1 MHLTRGHTALRKSVD
16 RIKIGSENVRDIHER
31 TFLHRVFSMTIDG
44 ILKNCS
50 CFIDYR
56 LLMLYRILLN
66 LCIQQE
72 DILHYLAALTE
83 SKMVQK
89 CRNYSR
95 LTLFYRHFCMKIDRI
110 FKHCSCFIDYRLL
123 KLYGILLKF
132 CVWQETILHNMT
144 TLSDSKSVQKCR
156 NYSRLTLSL
165 SAFFYEKWWNF

>member
-1 MHLTRGHTALRKSVD
+1 MK
-16 RIKIGSENVRDIHER
+16 
-31 TFLHRVFSMTIDG
+31 IDG
-44 ILKNCS
+44 IFRSCS

-66 LCIQQE
+66 FCVWQE
-72 DILHYLAALTE
+72 TILHNMTTLSD
-83 SKMVQK
+83 SKSVK
-89 CRNYSR
+89 NVGIINDWPFLYG
-95 LTLFYRHFCMKIDRI
+95 HFCMKIDGI
-110 FKHCSCFIDYRLL
+110 FKNCSCFIDYRLL

-165 SAFFYEKWWNF
+165 SAFLYENWWNF